1 MYAGECQWI
10 STAPLLQ
17 PRDGCAGVQGEEQR
31 AEAVRLFAC
40 AADEGHC
47 NAQVTCDGARGVV
60 ASRVRQFR
68 LACAYEEGDGVASSR
83 ECGGGSFCTKDLLL
97 NQVKKQR
104 PSGTSHS
111 DLLVDFR
118 CIC

>member
-1 MYAGECQWI
+1 M
-10 STAPLLQ
+10 L
-17 PRDGCAGVQGEEQR
+17 
-31 AEAVRLFAC
+31 
-40 AADEGHC
+40 AA
-47 NAQVTCDGARGVV
+47 V

-83 ECGGGSFCTKDLLL
+83 ECGGGSCCTKDLLL

-104 PSGTSHS
+104 PSGTLHS

-118 CIC
+118 PFYLLIPVDSSSVRRQATVNAAPFAAMMHDAGE